1 MAGDSIVRRLP
12 FGLWQILA
20 FGVIATLAG
29 GILYYAISVA
39 HENAF
44 NDERAFRVLAEV
56 STQFKSLEAS
66 RATILKNMPSLVKR
80 IMPFCASE
88 VNLDKQSTAPVEGG
102 RTHPAKAPEQMPHD
116 FESFQARLD
125 MVDARLCRTNIS
137 GATTGPPTEAA
148 AKSAST
154 ASKAKQAPASEAVP
168 DAATYGPKKE
178 STTPI
183 VPHLCSEITPGEV
196 VFQVVG
202 DRLTTTWCPAGDF
215 AYTLDEPFLRATR
228 RFIGQDFF
236 AETLLTLSDGAV
248 LGEFA
253 RRDPNSLSTRV
264 TLQVPVAD
272 TVNIVNALGL
282 IRASSATR
290 DTVPAAS
297 DGTPAHN
304 IDTTRQPLAQD
315 LPVENRKFRVYAL
328 PFSGS
333 GKFIAAATGNGD
345 TAPAVDGALYVVGL
359 RSLDIP
365 GSVIHALWP
374 VGLGLITLLVPLCLL
389 GWPLARLVQS
399 RADESISRGS
409 VVFCLAATLLI
420 PALLI
425 IGAAAAWN
433 YFQLEAWAES
443 NATAYART
451 LEQSI
456 RQNLVDGARILTS
469 YSKVYE
475 GLSHCE
481 PDGTVVVSVSPD
493 TWDIKSK
500 FPPPAAGAPTGP
512 ILGFQDD
519 GTPVAATP
527 IGSIPQTPCRTV
539 QLQASPER
547 DPIFSWSPLRN
558 VLALDDAG
566 RRVGPSFTVFKP
578 VDVKHD
584 LNLSSREYF
593 QALKAVEA
601 WSVSSGGSTVRVVA
615 QRLFNRTDGSKTLQ
629 LAVPRS
635 CVDVKYFCGIIT
647 GDMRMH
653 GFLVAEPPPLMRFVV
668 IDTQTGTA
676 VFHSTDDRSLSENFF
691 RESELT
697 PALHAAIGAR
707 RPMAYAG
714 RYVGD
719 PHNFFYQPI
728 EGTPWS
734 VVVFFPEKELADL
747 PLRAGSAALSAYV
760 GAALGVLLILG
771 VGHWLWCRLLTP
783 RTTRSLWPYGLWPS
797 MPLDRLY
804 YDLGRWQ
811 PFLFAFLS
819 LAVAIVLESSPT
831 SAAGIALGVLLVA
844 ALPRLL
850 LRLRASSRAKLAA
863 SAAYTRP
870 DQAYAELLA
879 CALFVCAVI
888 PAYFFFGLF
897 SQLQFEGLLRDEFWR
912 TTRQMEHR
920 YDLIRA
926 DLQRWSPHSAEA
938 NPNRY
943 PRTWSVVNTP
953 EIGISHT
960 NHTQS
965 ADAAGG
971 PVGTQISSY
980 TKLIWESVAETPEQR
995 RRVELL
1001 SVYKNDDANC
1011 VLVMRGQ
1018 FERCT
1023 ALLFDGTTH
1032 ATVWLKR
1039 IDRKLAIGG
1048 DFDWGWP
1055 RFWIVLFG
1063 FGCAYWGTRLACRA
1077 FTQGLLGLQASYMPR
1092 DNMLPPVITDVTYT
1106 DNTFR
1111 DLWHA
1116 LKESDQRLLFQLA
1129 SHHLVNP
1136 KNERVVQRLLSH
1148 KGLIRIDRYPRLA
1161 RPDLEP
1167 LIRAAAVE
1175 THMDSVHSGAVKSPW
1190 RSMGPVLFIILMIV
1204 IAWLSWAAGG
1214 AMKALSAIL
1223 LATVA
1228 FLSQIGQL
1236 VNIAR
1241 TGFLGGG
1248 PKSDG

>member
-1 MAGDSIVRRLP
+1 MPGASIVRRLP
-12 FGLWQILA
+12 ISWWQILA
-20 FGVIATLAG
+20 FGAVAALVG

-44 NDERAFRVLAEV
+44 NDERAFRVLGEV
-56 STQFKSLEAS
+56 SAQFKSLEAS
-66 RATILKNMPSLVKR
+66 RATILKNMPSGVKR
-80 IMPFCASE
+80 VMPFCAPE
-88 VNLDKQSTAPVEGG
+88 LNLNNKQGTP
-102 RTHPAKAPEQMPHD
+102 PPE

-125 MVDARLCRTNIS
+125 MVDAGLCRTTLPT
-137 GATTGPPTEAA
+137 AMTEPPAAAA
-148 AKSAST
+148 AKSDPT
-154 ASKAKQAPASEAVP
+154 AGNAKQPTAADAVP
-168 DAATYGPKKE
+168 DAATQRAKKK
-178 STTPI
+178 STPSPI
-183 VPHLCSEITPGEV
+183 AAHPCSAVARGEV
-196 VFQVVG
+196 VFQLVG
-202 DRLTTTWCPAGDF
+202 DRLTTTWCPPGDF
-215 AYTLDEPFLRATR
+215 AYSLDEPFLRATR

-236 AETLLTLSDGAV
+236 VETLLTLSDGAV

-253 RRDPNSLSTRV
+253 RRDVNSLSTRV
-264 TLQVPVAD
+264 ALQVPVAD

-282 IRASSATR
+282 IRVRPPTNDAVS
-290 DTVPAAS
+290 AAS
-297 DGTPAHN
+297 DGTAVHTVS
-304 IDTTRQPLAQD
+304 DTTRQPLAQD
-315 LPVENRKFRVYAL
+315 LPVENRSFRVYAL

-333 GKFIAAATGNGD
+333 GNFIAGPTGNAD
-345 TAPAVDGALYVVGL
+345 TAPAVDGGLYVVGL

-389 GWPLARLVQS
+389 GWPLVRLTHGA
-399 RADESISRGS
+399 ADESISRSS
-409 VVFCLAATLLI
+409 VVFSLAATLLI

-425 IGAAAAWN
+425 IGAAAVWN
-433 YFQLEAWAES
+433 YFQLEAWSES
-443 NATAYART
+443 NAIEYART

-456 RQNLVDGARILTS
+456 RQDLVDGARILTS
-469 YSKVYE
+469 FSKVYDN
-475 GLSHCE
+475 LSHCE
-481 PDGTVVVSVSPD
+481 PDGTVVVSVPPD

-500 FPPPAAGAPTGP
+500 FPLSTRGASAGPY
-512 ILGFQDD
+512 LSFQND
-519 GTPVAATP
+519 GTPLAATP
-527 IGSIPQTPCRTV
+527 VGTLPETPCRTV
-539 QLQASPER
+539 QLQASPQQE
-547 DPIFSWSPLRN
+547 PNFSWSPLRN
-558 VLALDDAG
+558 ILALDERG

-593 QALKAVEA
+593 QALKAAEA
-601 WSVSSGGSTVRVVA
+601 WTVTSGGSTVRVVA
-615 QRLFNRTDGSKTLQ
+615 QRLFNRTDGSKTMQ
-629 LAVPRS
+629 LAVPRT
-635 CVDVKYFCGIIT
+635 CPKEKYFCGVIT

-668 IDTQTGTA
+668 IDSQTGTA

-691 RESELT
+691 RESELA

-719 PHNFFYQPI
+719 PHNFYYRPI

-747 PLRAGSAALSAYV
+747 PLRAGSAALSGYV

-771 VGHWLWCRLLTP
+771 MGHWLWCRLLTP
-783 RTTRSLWPYGLWPS
+783 RTTRSLWPYRLWPN

-811 PFLFAFLS
+811 PFLFAFLA
-819 LAVAIVLESSPT
+819 LVVMAVLGTAHA
-831 SAAGIALGVLLVA
+831 SAAGVALGVLLVA

-850 LRLRASSRAKLAA
+850 LRLINSTGAKLAA
-863 SAAYTRP
+863 AAPGVKP
-870 DQAYAELLA
+870 DQAYAEMLA

-888 PAYFFFGLF
+888 PAFLFFGRF

-926 DLQRWSPHSAEA
+926 DLQRWSPPSEEE
-938 NPNRY
+938 NPDQY

-953 EIGISHT
+953 DLGISHI
-960 NHTQS
+960 NHLQS
-965 ADAAGG
+965 VDAAGT
-971 PVGTQISSY
+971 PVATRLSPY
-980 TKLIWESVAETPEQR
+980 TKLIWESVAETAEQR

-1001 SVYKNDDANC
+1001 NVHKDNDADC
-1011 VLVMRGQ
+1011 VLVQ
-1018 FERCT
+1018 HDQVERCT
-1023 ALLFDGTTH
+1023 ALLFDGTTQ
-1032 ATVWLKR
+1032 ATVWMKR
-1039 IDRKLAIGG
+1039 LDQKLAVAG

-1063 FGCAYWGTRLACRA
+1063 FGCAYGGTRLVCRS
-1077 FTQGLLGLQASYMPR
+1077 FTRGLLGLQASYMPR
-1092 DNMLPPVITDVTYT
+1092 DHAPPAVYTDVNYT
-1106 DNTFR
+1106 DNAFR
-1111 DLWHA
+1111 DLWHG
-1116 LKESDQRLLFQLA
+1116 LQEPEQRLLFQLA

-1136 KNERVVQRLLSH
+1136 RNERVVQRLLSH

-1161 RPDLEP
+1161 RPELEP

-1175 THMDSVHSGAVKSPW
+1175 THMDSVHSGAAKSPW
-1190 RSMGPVLFIILMIV
+1190 RSMGPVVFILLMIV

-1214 AMKALSAIL
+1214 TMKALSAIL

-1228 FLSQIGQL
+1228 FLGQIGQL

-1241 TGFLGGG
+1241 SGFLGG